1 MKALCVLLLS
11 STLLC
16 AQLPKHTYT
25 YKVVGDC
32 KIQADAYLAPGDG
45 VRPVILWIH
54 GGALIMG
61 NRSGINSIQL
71 QKYLDAGYTVVSI
84 DYRLAPE
91 TKLKAI
97 IEDLQDAYRWVREK
111 GPDLFQID
119 SHRIAV
125 IGHSAGG
132 YLTLMAGFCL
142 NPRPQ
147 ALVAFY
153 GYGDIAGKWY
163 SSPDPFYSR
172 QPAVSKEAA
181 YQAVGS
187 RVIAD
192 DPGGSR
198 GPFYLYSRQQG
209 LWPKEVTGHDPDRE
223 PRAFDPFCPLRN
235 VTSHYPPAL
244 LLHGDKD
251 TDVPYEQSVLM
262 SKELEHHHIP
272 YEFVTMPGRGH
283 GFDREMQAPDVA
295 AAFDRVLAFLK
306 KHLAQ

>member
-1 MKALCVLLLS
+1 MKALRLLFISSALLS
-11 STLLC
+11 
-16 AQLPKHTYT
+16 AQTVKQTYT
-25 YKVVGDC
+25 YKTVADC
-32 KIQADAYLAPGDG
+32 NIQADTYRAAGDG

-97 IEDLQDAYRWVREK
+97 IEDLRDAYRWVREK
-111 GPDLFQID
+111 GPDLFHAD
-119 SHRIAV
+119 PHRIAV

-142 NPRPQ
+142 NPRPR

-163 SSPDPFYSR
+163 SGPDPFYSR
-172 QPAVSKEAA
+172 QPPVSKEAA

-187 RVIAD
+187 QVIAED
-192 DPGGSR
+192 AGRTR
-198 GPFYLYSRQQG
+198 GTFYLYCRQNG
-209 LWPKEVTGHDPDRE
+209 LWPKEVTGLDPDRE
-223 PRAFDPFCPLRN
+223 PKAFDPFCPIRN
-235 VTSHYPPAL
+235 VTSDYPPAL

-262 SKELEHHHIP
+262 TKELERHRVRH
-272 YEFVTMPGRGH
+272 EFVPMPNRGH
-283 GFDREMQAPDVA
+283 GFDREMEAPDVA

-306 KHLAQ
+306 QYLTQ

>member
-1 MKALCVLLLS
+1 MKALCVLLLT
-11 STLLC
+11 STLF
-16 AQLPKHTYT
+16 AQPPKHTYT
-25 YKVVGDC
+25 YKVAGDC
-32 KIQADAYLAPGDG
+32 KIQADAYRAPGDG

-84 DYRLAPE
+84 DYRLAPK

-97 IEDLQDAYRWVREK
+97 IEDLQDAHRWLREK
-111 GPDLFQID
+111 GPQLFQAD
-119 SHRIAV
+119 PHRIAV

-163 SSPDPFYSR
+163 SGPDPFYSR

-181 YQAVGS
+181 YQSVGRS
-187 RVIAD
+187 RTT
-192 DPGGSR
+192 P
-198 GPFYLYSRQQG
+198 
-209 LWPKEVTGHDPDRE
+209 
-223 PRAFDPFCPLRN
+223 
-235 VTSHYPPAL
+235 
-244 LLHGDKD
+244 
-251 TDVPYEQSVLM
+251 
-262 SKELEHHHIP
+262 
-272 YEFVTMPGRGH
+272 
-283 GFDREMQAPDVA
+283 
-295 AAFDRVLAFLK
+295 
-306 KHLAQ
+306 